1 MDLTYRI
8 ALFVHVLSAVLM
20 GFYLLVPFLLPGA
33 KAEEGVRRGV
43 AKVVGRLNRVGQYV
57 LVAAVLSG
65 GYMLHGADYSVI
77 WIILVVI
84 LVLALFAFSGM
95 LGKPLRELAVHGA
108 EGAFENRGE
117 GKTASVERRAR
128 MFAWLAAATY
138 FLLIV
143 VMLFPDI

>member
-20 GFYLLVPFLLPGA
+20 GFYLLAPFLLPGA
-33 KAEEGVRRGV
+33 KAEEAVRRVV

-65 GYMLHGADYSVI
+65 GYMLHGANYSVI
-77 WIILVVI
+77 WIILVIV
-84 LVLALFAFSGM
+84 LVLALFTFSGM
-95 LGKPLRELAVHGA
+95 LGKPLRELAVHA
-108 EGAFENRGE
+108 PEATPENRDE
-117 GKTASVERRAR
+117 GQAASVERRAR

-138 FLLIV
+138 FLLVV

>member
-20 GFYLLVPFLLPGA
+20 GFYLLAPFLLPGA
-33 KAEEGVRRGV
+33 KAEEAVRRGA
-43 AKVVGRLNRVGQYV
+43 AKVMRRLNRVGQYV

-65 GYMLHGADYSVI
+65 GYMLQGANYSVI
-77 WIILVVI
+77 WIILVIV

-95 LGKPLRELAVHGA
+95 LGKPLRELAGQA
-108 EGAFENRGE
+108 QEGTSENRGE
-117 GKTASVERRAR
+117 ANGNSVERRAR
-128 MFAWLAAATY
+128 MFAWLAAVTY
-138 FLLIV
+138 FLLVV